1 MGTVKTTAALEQSCL
16 GSAQSCSSSPSLWCS
31 ARTWAHP
38 WTIDLSKL
46 IAMSWRI
53 CPMRLAEPEWHIPAQ
68 TNLPQ
73 AMKRSVTHGC
83 YNIWIPVRQ
92 PTVVSV
98 SSSWLQ
104 RRICA
109 TLQTSPKNCATPYIV
124 STVSCSMPDRPFAND
139 PTAGAAAVGGRSLV
153 AQQEF
158 LPLAPAVQQLVGS
171 LVKQKVSSPV
181 SKECWVTCHLA
192 PRVSVVFL
200 VAA

>member
-38 WTIDLSKL
+38 WTMDLSKL

-53 CPMRLAEPEWHIPAQ
+53 CTMRLAEPEWHITAQ

-109 TLQTSPKNCATPYIV
+109 TLQTRPKNCATPYIV

-139 PTAGAAAVGGRSLV
+139 PTAGALAAGAGCKVVESGSVFSCVKVVLGYASSCIPCICDILGGGITS
-153 AQQEF
+153 
-158 LPLAPAVQQLVGS
+158 QLCENAIGY
-171 LVKQKVSSPV
+171 
-181 SKECWVTCHLA
+181 
-192 PRVSVVFL
+192 
-200 VAA
+200 